1 MQYNYY
7 LSYARGGSL
16 VYLCCF
22 INKMEY
28 KWDGLMN
35 DDGADN
41 RIIEGGGMIL
51 QSTTMDGRW
60 ENLPTYVGKSTF
72 FTRGSSNPK

>member
-1 MQYNYY
+1 M
-7 LSYARGGSL
+7 
-16 VYLCCF
+16 YLCCF

-41 RIIEGGGMIL
+41 RIIEGGGIV
-51 QSTTMDGRW
+51 R
-60 ENLPTYVGKSTF
+60 NLPHGEEE
-72 FTRGSSNPK
+72 